1 MTTRRFLISFK
12 APEMTTQ
19 PVIAERTEIHGEH
32 LTFFDEKGQLV
43 ALFLMEVVE
52 SWSESD
58 L

>member
-1 MTTRRFLISFK
+1 MADRCFLISFK
-12 APEMTTQ
+12 PPELCTQ
-19 PVIAERTEIHGEH
+19 PAIADRAEIQSDH
-32 LTFFDEKGQLV
+32 LAFINSKGKLT

>member
-1 MTTRRFLISFK
+1 MADRRFLIRFK
-12 APEMTTQ
+12 PPKLSTQ
-19 PVIAERTEIHGEH
+19 PVIAERAEIQGDHLVLFNSKGE
-32 LTFFDEKGQLV
+32 LA